1 MENNK
6 KYLLLDSIRSC
17 LNVGAMMRTC
27 DGAGFEKIIL
37 TWFTPIPPRKDIAK
51 TAIWA
56 EMMDWE
62 YYDDPLEVVDELK
75 KNGFK
80 IVVLEQ
86 NEDSIDFRDFKAKD
100 NEDICIVL
108 WNEIEWVNKKIIE
121 KADYIIELPMFWKK
135 QSLNVATAAGI
146 LMYKF
151 V

>member
-1 MENNK
+1 MK

-17 LNVGAMMRTC
+17 LNVWAMMRTC
-27 DGAGFEKIIL
+27 DWAGFEKIIL
-37 TWFTPIPPRKDIAK
+37 TGFTPIPPRKDIAK

-56 EMMDWE
+56 ELMDWE
-62 YYDDPLEVVDELK
+62 YYEDPLEIIGTLK
-75 KNGFK
+75 KELFK

-86 NEDSIDFRDFKAKD
+86 NENSIDFRNFTAKN

-108 WNEIEWVNKKIIE
+108 WNEIEWVNKNIINL
-121 KADYIIELPMFWKK
+121 ADYIIELPMFWKK
-135 QSLNVATAAGI
+135 QSLNVATSAGI